1 MDTRQKDKE
10 KEIEKDKETDPGDRN
25 PKVRDMQALI
35 LGLGWIKELMTV
47 HGFGRTDHDQDPYG
61 LGTDMDRGKGKGL

>member
-1 MDTRQKDKE
+1 MNTRQKDKE
-10 KEIEKDKETDPGDRN
+10 KEIQKDKETDPGDRN

-61 LGTDMDRGKGKGL
+61 LGTDMDRGKG